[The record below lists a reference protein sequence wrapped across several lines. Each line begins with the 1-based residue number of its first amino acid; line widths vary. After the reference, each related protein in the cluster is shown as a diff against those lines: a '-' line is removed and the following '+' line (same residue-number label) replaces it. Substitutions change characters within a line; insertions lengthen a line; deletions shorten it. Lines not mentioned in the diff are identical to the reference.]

1 MSMAG
6 LTFSE
11 YLQFIRVLLR
21 GDLPL
26 VFVSNL
32 IACEEIQFPTDHF
45 NGPFLV

>member
-1 MSMAG
+1 M
-6 LTFSE
+6 TDVSE

-32 IACEEIQFPTDHF
+32 IACEGIQFATDHF
-45 NGPFLV
+45 NDPFLV